1 MLLLLHL
8 YARGVGWYGPFIGRP
23 LVQCALR
30 DARVCAVIALA
41 VREASVVSGGCVISA
56 VI

>member
-1 MLLLLHL
+1 MRV
-8 YARGVGWYGPFIGRP
+8 RGAGWYGSFIVRP

-30 DARVCAVIALA
+30 DERVCAVIALA